1 MYQLLCVSS
10 FPSTTGS
17 SHTIDPQVQSLYCI
31 SSSSARM
38 ERRKDLLGYKGRWL
52 TKWLPKE
59 GHKYLSPSSRKCL
72 LDQYDHPFYYP
83 RWDTKLHNPGM
94 LSLYTIKQTIN
105 AEETKAGA
113 QCPTDIALNISI
125 QHIPQQK
132 ILDCLLNPTDYLEAH
147 ASSQLQWL
155 AVQM

>member
-1 MYQLLCVSS
+1 
-10 FPSTTGS
+10 
-17 SHTIDPQVQSLYCI
+17 
-31 SSSSARM
+31 
-38 ERRKDLLGYKGRWL
+38 
-52 TKWLPKE
+52 
-59 GHKYLSPSSRKCL
+59 
-72 LDQYDHPFYYP
+72 
-83 RWDTKLHNPGM
+83 M

-147 ASSQLQWL
+147 ASSQLQ
-155 AVQM
+155 